1 MPQPSAKS
9 SLNDL
14 VAPVPSLVNVCPSTV
29 KEFSQEI
36 TESVLSPVP
45 SSAAADTMVNA
56 VPGVSLAFSAS
67 AARPWCCATA
77 RTSPVDAWTATIA
90 PEPDAP
96 PSAARAAP
104 WTFELIVV
112 RTGVPASPGQ
122 RASTPTWVPDEVTA
136 TTSVV
141 GVPRS

>member
-9 SLNDL
+9 SANDL
-14 VAPVPSLVNVCPSTV
+14 VAPVPSLLNVRPLTV
-29 KEFSQEI
+29 KEFSHEI
-36 TESVLSPVP
+36 TESVFSPVP

-67 AARPWCCATA
+67 AEAWCCATA

-112 RTGVPASPGQ
+112 RTGLPATPGQ
-122 RASTPTWVPDEVTA
+122 RASTPIWAPDEVTA